1 MFISVI
7 VVVILGTVTIGGPS
21 VIIDLTSKGGRFQFS
36 NFSPSL
42 YERYSVFSVV
52 IGGFTYWTCFNS
64 VNQTMVQ
71 RYLSLPTSRQSQ
83 MSLLLFT
90 IGVSAFV
97 WVCCYTGIL
106 VYATY
111 YGCDPLTMGRIK
123 ADDQILP
130 LFVMETIGHLR
141 GVPGLFIAGV
151 FGAALSSLSVIL
163 NSTAQ
168 VFLEDFV
175 YGCLR
180 MQLSERTGKILVKS
194 VVLVLGLVAV
204 GFLYVV
210 EHLGGVLPMA
220 SALSSIAAGTTCGV
234 FTLGMLVPWAN
245 SEGAI
250 AGAVSGAIMSGVV
263 SFGQQYVAAA
273 NLVVPHKLP
282 TTAEDWCYEKYG
294 MEEFAN
300 RTVIAEEYPD
310 ESSVFPLFRL
320 SFLWITPVGVVTVL
334 TVGSLVSILTG
345 RTNLKMMDPDLIS
358 PVAQWLL
365 PPEAQRY
372 AGSTSKRFAR
382 DREILENE
390 RMMTISTISN

>member
-7 VVVILGTVTIGGPS
+7 VVVILGTVSIGGPS
-21 VIIDLTSKGGRFQFS
+21 VIIHLTSKGGRFQFF

-71 RYLSLPTSRQSQ
+71 RYLSLPTPRQSK
-83 MSLLLFT
+83 MALLLFT
-90 IGVSAFV
+90 IGVSVFV

-106 VYATY
+106 VYASY
-111 YGCDPLTMGRIK
+111 YGCDPSAMGRIK

-130 LFVMETIGHLR
+130 LFVMETVGHLR

-180 MQLSERTGKILVKS
+180 IQLNERTGKILVKT
-194 VVLVLGLVAV
+194 VVLVLGSVAV
-204 GFLYVV
+204 AFLYVV
-210 EHLGGVLPMA
+210 EHLGGVLPLA

-234 FTLGMLVPWAN
+234 FTLGMLVPWSN
-245 SEGAI
+245 SKGAVVGAI
-250 AGAVSGAIMSGVV
+250 SGAVMSGIV

-273 NLVVPHKLP
+273 KLVVPHKLSVI
-282 TTAEDWCYEKYG
+282 AEDWCYDKYG
-294 MEEFAN
+294 MEASRN
-300 RTVIAEEYPD
+300 QTVIPEDYPD
-310 ESSVFPLFRL
+310 ESHIFPLFRL
-320 SFLWITPVGVVTVL
+320 SFLWITPVGVLTVL
-334 TVGSLVSILTG
+334 IVGSLVSLLTG
-345 RTNLKMMDPDLIS
+345 RRNLKTLDPDLIS
-358 PVAQWLL
+358 PVAQWML
-365 PPEAQRY
+365 PAEAQQY
-372 AGSTSKRFAR
+372 AGSTSKKFAR
-382 DREILENE
+382 AREAMENE
-390 RMMTISTISN
+390 RMMTISSISN